1 MVKPAADV
9 TTPFFNITVS
19 PSYNEEIPGIVA
31 VYAVDVDVLS
41 TCPNANDAGIGA
53 KLSIKYKSP

>member
-1 MVKPAADV
+1 MVKPEALV

-19 PSYNEEIPGIVA
+19 PSYSAEIPGIVA

-41 TCPNANDAGIGA
+41 TCPNANDPGIGA
-53 KLSIKYKSP
+53 KFIIIYLL